1 VDYIQPS
8 IEDVVF
14 STLTWANRVT
24 AHIHVSWLDPGKE
37 RKMTLVGS
45 RKMVV
50 YNDMVDDKIAILDK
64 GVDRVP
70 KAGERMD
77 YDNFNNFQLF
87 HRAGDILLPKIN
99 FQEPLQVE
107 TAHFLDCVRTGQMPL
122 TGPQHARNVVSVLE
136 AGQQSLRR
144 QGEVITLNGE
154 RSHYS

>member
-1 VDYIQPS
+1 
-8 IEDVVF
+8 
-14 STLTWANRVT
+14 
-24 AHIHVSWLDPGKE
+24 
-37 RKMTLVGS
+37 MTLVGS

-70 KAGERMD
+70 KVGERMD
-77 YDNFNNFQLF
+77 YDHFNNFQLF
-87 HRAGDILLPKIN
+87 HRAGDIWLPKIN

-107 TAHFLDCVRTGQMPL
+107 IAHFLDCVRTGQIPL

-144 QGEVITLNGE
+144 QGEVITL
-154 RSHYS
+154 